1 MLTRADLTK
10 LKRCMF
16 AAQCTSLPP
25 VTTHN
30 VVEEASD
37 PVLTSIRRCRLFNTQ
52 VLGVET
58 DGLTQ
63 NPIKSSFLIANI
75 LSAG

>member
-37 PVLTSIRRCRLFNTQ
+37 PVLASIRRCRLFNTQ
-52 VLGVET
+52 VLQVET
-58 DGLTQ
+58 DGQ
-63 NPIKSSFLIANI
+63 NPI
-75 LSAG
+75 